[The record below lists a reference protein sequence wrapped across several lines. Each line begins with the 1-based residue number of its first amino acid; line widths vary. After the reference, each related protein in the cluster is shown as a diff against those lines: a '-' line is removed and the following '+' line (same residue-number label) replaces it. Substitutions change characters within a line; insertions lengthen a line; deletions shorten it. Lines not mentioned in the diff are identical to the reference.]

1 MNNMKRIIIIIAF
14 VASIIGLKAQS
25 NSIDAFL
32 ESVKV
37 NNTTLKALR
46 ERVDATK
53 IENKTG
59 INLANPE
66 IEFGKLWADSRSGE
80 PNEMDFSVTQSFD
93 FPTAYRNRSK
103 MTDEQN
109 KSVDIQ
115 YQIEM
120 ADVLHQARALCV
132 EYVYQQKVNKILK
145 DRFGFAQSLLEAYE
159 KSFDKGEVS
168 ILDRNKA
175 KLNYMTIEKALQ
187 MNEVEL
193 STLKLELERLNGG
206 EAIAVIDSYSSYS
219 CPIDFEVWF
228 NTVKDNIPLLQQ
240 SQQEIS
246 VSRKQEQ
253 LARSLNLPK
262 FKAGY
267 KGERVGGFTSQ
278 GFTVGMSIPLWEG
291 RNTVKSKKIQTKALE
306 FQYEDAQLQLK
317 NQLQNRYAK
326 AVQLSGLLESYK
338 KELDMDADYALL
350 QKAFD
355 KGQLSLI
362 NYLLELEAYYE
373 LTDEVLSTEKEY
385 QLAKSELE
393 RWEN

>member
-1 MNNMKRIIIIIAF
+1 MNRIIIIIAF
-14 VASIIGLKAQS
+14 VAGITGVKAQS

-37 NNTTLKALR
+37 NNTTLKALSGKA
-46 ERVDATK
+46 DADKT
-53 IENKTG
+53 ENKMG

-66 IEFGKLWADSRSGE
+66 IEFGKLWAGSGSGE
-80 PNEMDFSVTQSFD
+80 SNEIDFSVTQSFD

-115 YQIEM
+115 YQVAM
-120 ADVLHQARALCV
+120 ADVLHQARLLCV
-132 EYVYQQKVNKILK
+132 EYIFMQKMNKELKSRSEAARNLLGAYQKLF
-145 DRFGFAQSLLEAYE
+145 DR
-159 KSFDKGEVS
+159 GEVS

-175 KLNYMTIEKALQ
+175 KLNQMTVEKALQ
-187 MNEVEL
+187 LNEVEL
-193 STLKLELERLNGG
+193 STLRLELERLNGG
-206 EAIAVIDSYSSYS
+206 VAIPSIEDYSPYAS
-219 CPIDFEVWF
+219 PIDFEAWF

-246 VSRKQEQ
+246 VSRKQES

-291 RNTVKSKKIQTKALE
+291 RNTVKSKKIQTRALE
-306 FQYEDAQLQLK
+306 FQHEDTQLQMK
-317 NQLQNRYAK
+317 NQLRNQYGK
-326 AVQLSGLLESYK
+326 AVQLAGLLDSYK
-338 KELDMDADYALL
+338 REVNPDTDYALL
-350 QKAFD
+350 QKAFE

-373 LTDEVLSTEKEY
+373 LTDEILNTEKEY

-393 RWEN
+393 RWEK

>member
-1 MNNMKRIIIIIAF
+1 MNRIIIIIAF
-14 VASIIGLKAQS
+14 VAGITGVKAQS

-37 NNTTLKALR
+37 NNTTLKALSGKA
-46 ERVDATK
+46 DADKT
-53 IENKTG
+53 ENKMG

-66 IEFGKLWADSRSGE
+66 IEFGKLWAGSGSGE
-80 PNEMDFSVTQSFD
+80 SNEIDFSVTQSFD

-115 YQIEM
+115 YQVAM
-120 ADVLHQARALCV
+120 ADVLHQARLLCV
-132 EYVYQQKVNKILK
+132 EYIFMQKMNKELKSRSEAARNLLGAYQKLF
-145 DRFGFAQSLLEAYE
+145 DR
-159 KSFDKGEVS
+159 GEVS

-175 KLNYMTIEKALQ
+175 KLNQMTVEKALQ
-187 MNEVEL
+187 LNEVEL
-193 STLKLELERLNGG
+193 STLRLELERLNGG
-206 EAIAVIDSYSSYS
+206 VAIPSIEDYSPYAS
-219 CPIDFEVWF
+219 PIDFEAWF

-246 VSRKQEQ
+246 VSRKQES

-291 RNTVKSKKIQTKALE
+291 RNTVKSKKIQTRALE
-306 FQYEDAQLQLK
+306 FQHEDTQLQMK
-317 NQLQNRYAK
+317 NQLRNQYGK
-326 AVQLSGLLESYK
+326 AVQLAGLLDSYK
-338 KELDMDADYALL
+338 KEVNPDTDYALL
-350 QKAFD
+350 QKAFE

-373 LTDEVLSTEKEY
+373 LTDEILNTEKEY

-393 RWEN
+393 RWEK

>member
-1 MNNMKRIIIIIAF
+1 MKRIIIIIAF
-14 VASIIGLKAQS
+14 VTGIAGVKAQS
-25 NSIDAFL
+25 NSIDVFL

-37 NNTTLKALR
+37 NNTTLKALS
-46 ERVDATK
+46 EKAAANKT
-53 IENKTG
+53 ENKTG
-59 INLANPE
+59 INLVNPE
-66 IEFGKLWADSRSGE
+66 IEFGKLWSGAGSGE
-80 PNEMDFSVTQSFD
+80 SNEIDFSITQSFD
-93 FPTAYRNRSK
+93 FPSAYRNRSK

-120 ADVLHQARALCV
+120 ADVLHQARLLCV
-132 EYVYQQKVNKILK
+132 EYVYMQKMNKELRI
-145 DRFGFAQSLLEAYE
+145 RSEAARSLLKAYE
-159 KSFDKGEVS
+159 KMFDKGEVS
-168 ILDRNKA
+168 VLDRNKA
-175 KLNYMTIEKALQ
+175 KLNQMTVEKALQ
-187 MNEVEL
+187 LNEVEL
-193 STLKLELERLNGG
+193 STLKLELERLNGSMP
-206 EAIAVIDSYSSYS
+206 ISIIDSYSSYT
-219 CPIDFEVWF
+219 CPIEFDAWF
-228 NTVKDNIPLLQQ
+228 NTVKDNIPSLQQ

-246 VSRKQEQ
+246 VSRKQEN

-306 FQYEDAQLQLK
+306 FQHEDAQLQMK
-317 NQLQNRYAK
+317 NQLRNQYGK
-326 AVQLSGLLESYK
+326 AVQLAGLLDSYK
-338 KELDMDADYALL
+338 KGVDTDADYALL
-350 QKAFD
+350 QKAFE

-373 LTDEVLSTEKEY
+373 LTDEILNTEKEY

-393 RWEN
+393 RWEK